1 MTTRALPRSET
12 GRATVTR
19 VRRSSEAGPCS
30 CSVSHPSSPTGTHAT
45 TCGRRA
51 YNFPLATPWPRSRRH
66 SLCLLESGTGSSVRS
81 TSCWVAFEDRTMSS
95 NLPDK
100 PSSSRS
106 LDRAALERVLAR
118 ASELQ
123 AGTGEAGESMTEE
136 QLIELGKEV
145 GLSPEHVRQA
155 IAEEATRVAV
165 QQPEGQTSGVFGPTT
180 AWAQRVITGSQADV
194 LPRIDRYMQNEESLT
209 VRRRFADRVTWE
221 ARRDMV
227 GSIKRGFGIGG
238 RRYALARADE
248 TGATV
253 VPVDNGRVLVRLD
266 ATFPGSSM
274 PIAMLIG
281 GVWAAMGGA
290 GFAAI
295 AKSYR
300 LGVKHAQLALEQ
312 ALDRL
317 EHGEPPRRDS
327 LFD

>member
-1 MTTRALPRSET
+1 
-12 GRATVTR
+12 
-19 VRRSSEAGPCS
+19 
-30 CSVSHPSSPTGTHAT
+30 
-45 TCGRRA
+45 
-51 YNFPLATPWPRSRRH
+51 
-66 SLCLLESGTGSSVRS
+66 
-81 TSCWVAFEDRTMSS
+81 MSS

-100 PSSSRS
+100 PSSGRA

-123 AGTGEAGESMTEE
+123 AGTGDAGESMTEE

-165 QQPEGQTSGVFGPTT
+165 QQPEGTGPSGVFGPMT
-180 AWAQRVITGSQADV
+180 AWAQRVIAGSQADV
-194 LPRIDRYMQNEESLT
+194 LARIERYMQNEESLT
-209 VRRRFADRVTWE
+209 VRRRFTDRVTWE
-221 ARRDMV
+221 ARRDIV
-227 GSIKRGFGIGG
+227 GSIRRGFGIGG

-253 VPVDNGRVLVRLD
+253 VPVDGGRVLVRLD
-266 ATFPGSSM
+266 ATFAESRRRSVLGGGSLAGAGLVGGSGLVAVAASFPGSSM

-281 GVWAAMGGA
+281 GAWAAMGGA
-290 GFAAI
+290 GFAAV

-300 LGVKHAQLALEQ
+300 SSVKHAQLALEQ

-327 LFD
+327 LFDVLSSVINR

>member
-1 MTTRALPRSET
+1 
-12 GRATVTR
+12 
-19 VRRSSEAGPCS
+19 
-30 CSVSHPSSPTGTHAT
+30 
-45 TCGRRA
+45 
-51 YNFPLATPWPRSRRH
+51 
-66 SLCLLESGTGSSVRS
+66 
-81 TSCWVAFEDRTMSS
+81 MSS

-100 PSSSRS
+100 PSPSRA

-123 AGTGEAGESMTEE
+123 AGTGDAGESMTEE

-165 QQPEGQTSGVFGPTT
+165 QQPDGTRPAGVFGPMT
-180 AWAQRVITGSQADV
+180 AWTQRVIAGSQADV
-194 LPRIDRYMQNEESLT
+194 LARIERYMQNEESLT
-209 VRRRFADRVTWE
+209 VRRRFTDRITWE
-221 ARRDMV
+221 ARRDIV
-227 GSIKRGFGIGG
+227 GSIRRGFGIGG

-253 VPVDNGRVLVRLD
+253 VPVDGGRVLVRLD
-266 ATFPGSSM
+266 ATFAESRRRSVLGGGSLAGAGLVGGGGLVAVAATFPGSSM
-274 PIAMLIG
+274 AIALLIG
-281 GVWAAMGGA
+281 GAWAAMGGA
-290 GFAAI
+290 GFAAV

-300 LGVKHAQLALEQ
+300 SSVKHAQLALEQ

-327 LFD
+327 LFDVLSSVINR